1 MKEEY
6 GNLKNKIKRRQLSPG
21 GKMAKSVKQK
31 KGPKKAVMMKRKLDL
46 LEHELSRLQKIQW
59 IYAKQMLMFGAAS
72 WIFGLSTFFLAAI
85 LLDPSILGRMAPISI
100 SLLLLAA
107 AVPIMMTVRGI
118 RKFRIKINRVEYK
131 RGTLLARYR
140 REIMARIWSGKLQ
153 DTGMKSNTSE

>member
-1 MKEEY
+1 M
-6 GNLKNKIKRRQLSPG
+6 LG
-21 GKMAKSVKQK
+21 GKMEKSVKHK
-31 KGPKKAVMMKRKLDL
+31 NGPKKVAMMKRKLDM
-46 LEHELSRLQKIQW
+46 LEHELSCLQKIQW

-118 RKFRIKINRVEYK
+118 RKFRIKIDRMEYK
-131 RGTLLARYR
+131 RGILLARHR
-140 REIMARIWSGKLQ
+140 REIMERIWSGKLQ
-153 DTGMKSNTSE
+153 DTGTKSNTS